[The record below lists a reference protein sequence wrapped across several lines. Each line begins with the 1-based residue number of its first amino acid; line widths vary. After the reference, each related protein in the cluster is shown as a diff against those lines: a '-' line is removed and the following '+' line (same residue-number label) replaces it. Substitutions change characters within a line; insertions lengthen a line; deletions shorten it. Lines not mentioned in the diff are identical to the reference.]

1 MNTLTKTILTVI
13 ISLLVFAGIHFS
25 GDIISDSTTPKQ
37 PMPDLKTESEVRPAD
52 SKELNTLSDFNDAI
66 VEIAEKTNP
75 AVVTITTRQTVTMRQ
90 RSPFSLFFDDPRF
103 DQERQFQREGLGS
116 GVIVS
121 EEGHVLTNFHV
132 IENADEINVITFG
145 DEEISAEIVGADPA
159 SDVAVL
165 KLSSDETFPTVKLG
179 DSESL
184 RVGEL
189 VFAIGSPLMK
199 GLAHTVSMGIVSAK
213 GRTSL
218 GLNPYE
224 SYIQTDAAINPGNSG
239 GALVNFN
246 GELIGINTAIASR
259 TGGSMG
265 IGFAIP
271 VNMAKSVMEQLINE
285 GRVVRG
291 YLGIE
296 WGGMVDKTMA
306 RALGMNRNYGIVIS
320 NVVQS
325 SPADKAGLEE
335 GDVILKADG
344 KEIRDWNAFRVMVGE
359 KKPGDTIELEIF
371 RDGNFRNL
379 TVELGEQPEEMT
391 AAFAP
396 DRGSNMQESLGFSV
410 ENLTGNVKRQLGL
423 DESVTGVI
431 VTDIDQTS
439 HAYRQGLR
447 TNDIITRIGDKNI
460 STAREFMAQ
469 MNAVRSSDESV
480 ALVRI
485 IRNGQF
491 MFVAF
496 EIS

>member
-1 MNTLTKTILTVI
+1 MNTLTKAILTITV
-13 ISLLVFAGIHFS
+13 SLLVFAGIHFS
-25 GDIISDSTTPKQ
+25 GEMASDTSSAKHSMPELKTGSEVQSSDS
-37 PMPDLKTESEVRPAD
+37 RA
-52 SKELNTLSDFNDAI
+52 LNTLSDFNNAI

-75 AVVTITTRQTVTMRQ
+75 AVVTVTTRQTVTMRQ

-121 EEGHVLTNFHV
+121 EEGHILTNYHV
-132 IENADEINVITFG
+132 IENADEINVITYG
-145 DEEISAEIVGADPA
+145 EEEISAEIVGADPA

-165 KLSSDETFPTVKLG
+165 KLNSDETYPTVNLG
-179 DSESL
+179 NSESL

-189 VFAIGSPLMK
+189 VFAIGSPLSK

-239 GALVNFN
+239 GALVNFD

-271 VNMAKSVMEQLINE
+271 IDMAKSVMEQLINE

-296 WGGMVDKTMA
+296 FGALVDKTMA
-306 RALGMNRNYGIVIS
+306 RALGMNRNYGIVIGS
-320 NVVQS
+320 VVNGG
-325 SPADKAGLEE
+325 PADKAGLRE
-335 GDVILKADG
+335 GDVILKVEG
-344 KEIRDWNAFRVMVGE
+344 QEIRNWDAFRVIVGG
-359 KKPGDTIELEIF
+359 KKPGDSLGLEIF
-371 RDGNFRNL
+371 SDGNIKKV
-379 TVELGEQPEEMT
+379 TVELGEQPEEMV
-391 AAFAP
+391 AAFSP
-396 DRGSNMQESLGFSV
+396 ESNSNMKESLGFDV
-410 ENLTGNVKRQLGL
+410 ENLTDNIKRQLGL
-423 DESVTGVI
+423 EESVTGVI
-431 VTDIDQTS
+431 VTGIDQTS

-447 TNDIITRIGDKNI
+447 ENDIITRVGSKNI
-460 STAREFMAQ
+460 SSVREFMAQ
-469 MNAVRSSDESV
+469 INAVKSSAESV
-480 ALVRI
+480 ALIRI
-485 IRNGQF
+485 IRNGQHI
-491 MFVAF
+491 FVAF
-496 EIS
+496 EVS